1 MIWNVPELQEVT
13 WSEVVVGE
21 AGTVA
26 FEDLADAPF
35 AIYVEKQRI
44 SFESIAKCLIANK
57 IVKWTNLKDRMLLR
71 KGPKW
76 TNPRC
81 IFIEWIFDI

>member
-1 MIWNVPELQEVT
+1 
-13 WSEVVVGE
+13 VVGE

-57 IVKWTNLKDRMLLR
+57 IVK
-71 KGPKW
+71 
-76 TNPRC
+76 
-81 IFIEWIFDI
+81 